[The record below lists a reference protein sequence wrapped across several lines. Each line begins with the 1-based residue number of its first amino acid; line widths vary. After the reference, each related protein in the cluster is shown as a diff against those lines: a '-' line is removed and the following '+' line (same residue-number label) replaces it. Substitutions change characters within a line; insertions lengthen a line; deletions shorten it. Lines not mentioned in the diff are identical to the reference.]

1 MQAIIVKWLTAIM
14 RLPLLD
20 FVPKG
25 YLTKAGGVLQVIT
38 GIGLLASALLGWVT
52 TGVVPSVDDL
62 NNVMGVLLLG
72 NGAAGIGTRRA
83 MGG

>member
-1 MQAIIVKWLTAIM
+1 MQSLIVKWLTALM

-25 YLTKAGGVLQVIT
+25 YLTKASGALQVVA
-38 GIGLLASALLGWVT
+38 GVGLLATALVGWVQ
-52 TGVVPSVDDL
+52 TGNAPAADDL
-62 NNVMGVLLLG
+62 NNIIGVLLLG

-83 MGG
+83 MDK